1 MKISLHGIMSANSG
15 LFDKGIYGVFIK
27 ELLNNRVQTTH
38 QTFIKEL
45 SI

>member
-1 MKISLHGIMSANSG
+1 MKGNENIITWYR
-15 LFDKGIYGVFIK
+15 DKGIYSDMYVSIK

-38 QTFIKEL
+38 QTFNKEL